1 MTKIIDIYKEIDKVA
16 PFNTAAEFDNVG
28 LLIGSFDTEVKKA
41 LLALDVTSEV
51 INEAINIGANLII
64 THHPVIFNPLKRVRE
79 EDAVYKLI
87 KNDIAVI
94 SAHTNLDLALNYGVN
109 FTLANKLGVKN
120 LVNKE
125 VFLFEGEIE
134 PTTILQFAEKIKEIT
149 GSDFLEA
156 VLPEKVD
163 DYIIENIGMCSGSG
177 GEYIFETEADVF
189 ITGEM
194 KHHER
199 LYAKEKGIPAFI
211 MGHYESEV
219 IFKESLKNYLAS
231 KIAGVEFIS
240 SIFEKSPTTII

>member
-1 MTKIIDIYKEIDKVA
+1 MTKIIDIYKEIDNIA
-16 PFNTAAEFDNVG
+16 PFNSAAEFDNVG
-28 LLIGSFDTEVKKA
+28 LLIGSFDTEVKKV
-41 LLALDVTSEV
+41 LLALDVTSE
-51 INEAINIGANLII
+51 IIDEALNIGANLII
-64 THHPVIFNPLKRVRE
+64 THHPVIFNPLKRIRE
-79 EDAVYKLI
+79 DDMVYKLI

-109 FTLANKLGVKN
+109 FTLANKLGIKN
-120 LVNKE
+120 LVNKAE
-125 VFLFEGEIE
+125 FLFEGEIE
-134 PTTILQFAEKIKEIT
+134 PTTILQFAEKIKEVT

-156 VLPEKVD
+156 VLPEKMD
-163 DYIIENIGMCSGSG
+163 DYIIETIGMCSGSG
-177 GEYIFETEADVF
+177 GEYIFETEADAF

-231 KIAGVEFIS
+231 KFAGIEFVNS
-240 SIFEKSPTTII
+240 VAEKSPTTII